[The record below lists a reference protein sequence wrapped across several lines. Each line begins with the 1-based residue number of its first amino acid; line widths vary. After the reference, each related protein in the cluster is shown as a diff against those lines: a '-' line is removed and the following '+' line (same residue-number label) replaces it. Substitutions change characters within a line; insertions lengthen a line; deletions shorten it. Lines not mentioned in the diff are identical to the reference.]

1 MTGDAL
7 DHARRAAG
15 WAGIAL
21 NAHQEALLVR
31 YADWLGSEAMA
42 AGALGPDEGV
52 RIWSRHIAD
61 SLTFAAGWRG
71 CGGQETILDLG
82 SGAGLPGI
90 PLAIT
95 HPETAVTLLDRS
107 ERRVALTQ
115 RAIRIIGLDNA
126 ETGIGDV
133 ERHEGTYAAVTMRA
147 VIPLPGGLDV
157 VRRYLAPGGIGVIG
171 ASRTG
176 PPPVASPSVTTLEI
190 PAWVLDSPAWLLRM
204 TCPTE

>member
-1 MTGDAL
+1 MTPDGL

-15 WAGIAL
+15 WAGILL
-21 NAHQEALLVR
+21 NPHREALLAR
-31 YADWLGSEAMA
+31 YADWLGSEAIA
-42 AGALGPDEGV
+42 AGGLGPDEGV

-71 CGGQETILDLG
+71 CGRRETLLDLG

-115 RAIRIIGLDNA
+115 RALRIVGLDNV
-126 ETGIGDV
+126 ETRIGDV
-133 ERHEGTYAAVTMRA
+133 ERHARTYAAVTMRA
-147 VIPLPGGLDV
+147 VIPLPGALDV
-157 VRRYLAPGGIGVIG
+157 VRRFLARGGVGVIG

-176 PPPVASPSVTTLEI
+176 PPPVASPSVTTLEV

>member
-1 MTGDAL
+1 MTDDGL

-15 WAGIAL
+15 WAGMTL
-21 NAHQEALLVR
+21 NLHQEALLVR
-31 YADWLGSEAMA
+31 YAEWLSAEAVA
-42 AGALGPDEGV
+42 AGGLGPEEGG

-71 CGGQETILDLG
+71 CGHRETLLDLG

-107 ERRVALTQ
+107 ERRVALTR

-126 ETGIGDV
+126 KTRIGDV
-133 ERHEGTYAAVTMRA
+133 ERHAGTYAAVTMRA
-147 VIPLPGGLDV
+147 VIPLPVALDV
-157 VRRYLAPGGIGVIG
+157 VRRCLAPGGVGVIG

-176 PPPVASPSVTTLEI
+176 PPPVPSPLVTTLEI